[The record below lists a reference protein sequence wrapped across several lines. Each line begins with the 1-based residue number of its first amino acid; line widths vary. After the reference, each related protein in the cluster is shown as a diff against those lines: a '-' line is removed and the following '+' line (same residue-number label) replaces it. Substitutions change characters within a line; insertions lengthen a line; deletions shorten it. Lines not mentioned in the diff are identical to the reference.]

1 MAKSNKDVKQD
12 LKEALLKKAVGYEIE
27 EREAIAGK
35 SGKAEKVRVIKRH
48 VPPDLKA
55 IERIEYLINSGKW

>member
-12 LKEALLKKAVGYEIE
+12 LKEALLKKALGYEIE

-35 SGKAEKVRVIKRH
+35 SGKGSCYKTTCTARFKS
-48 VPPDLKA
+48 
-55 IERIEYLINSGKW
+55 N